1 MDIRHHIGILWR
13 WRAIMAGGFLL
24 AVVLGVLVSF
34 NPGLSGFEW
43 RSQASYMSTS
53 KIFVTQPGFPWG
65 RATLP
70 GSDPTQPP
78 TAGTQL
84 QTFAPSSRFTE
95 LAVVYSYLAQSDEVR
110 RLITPAPLE
119 QQIRVATI
127 PNPATNEPL
136 PILEIA
142 TTAQSAEASRELNRA
157 SIAALRSYLRR
168 NVAQNKVPADEQV
181 TLEVLNPPRAGM
193 LVAGRSLTRSV
204 IIWLL
209 VMTGA
214 LVAVYVLENLNPRP
228 GAVRREPL
236 FPRDPDD
243 DFASDARWEPIEL
256 GESTTPAA

>member
-1 MDIRHHIGILWR
+1 
-13 WRAIMAGGFLL
+13 MAGGFFLALVL
-24 AVVLGVLVSF
+24 AVLVTF
-34 NPGLSGFEW
+34 KPGLNGLEW
-43 RSQASYMSTS
+43 RSQASFMSTS

-78 TAGTQL
+78 GAAQL
-84 QTFAPSSRFTE
+84 QTFAPSSRFNE
-95 LAVVYSYLAQSDEVR
+95 LAVVYSYLAQSEEVR

-119 QQIRVATI
+119 QQITVGTI
-127 PNPATNEPL
+127 PNPATHEPL

-142 TTAQSAEASRELNRA
+142 TTGKSAKASRDLNRA

-181 TLEVLNPPRAGM
+181 TLEVLNPARAGT

-214 LVAVYVLENLNPRP
+214 LIAVYVLENLNPRP
-228 GAVRREPL
+228 GSARREPL

-243 DFASDARWEPIEL
+243 DFGSDARWEPIDL